1 MSDFILKKQRR
12 KENKATLLTPALA
25 KQQLGLIKLV
35 FLVMVYG
42 AFIYISTQNDDLFL
56 SELLIS
62 GGIIVMLLILH
73 FLSNNVK

>member
-12 KENKATLLTPALA
+12 KESRAKFLTSALA

-35 FLVMVYG
+35 LFVMTFG
-42 AFIYISTQNDDLFL
+42 IFIYMSAQNSNLFL

-62 GGIIVMLLILH
+62 GGIIMMLLIIH
-73 FLSNNVK
+73 FLSNNDK